1 MQYLPVFALLKI
13 YDIYLLFSQKNKRMS
28 EAGY

>member
-13 YDIYLLFSQKNKRMS
+13 YDICLLFSQKNKQMS

>member
-1 MQYLPVFALLKI
+1 MQYLTVFAFLKI
-13 YDIYLLFSQKNKRMS
+13 YDIYLSFSQKNKQMS